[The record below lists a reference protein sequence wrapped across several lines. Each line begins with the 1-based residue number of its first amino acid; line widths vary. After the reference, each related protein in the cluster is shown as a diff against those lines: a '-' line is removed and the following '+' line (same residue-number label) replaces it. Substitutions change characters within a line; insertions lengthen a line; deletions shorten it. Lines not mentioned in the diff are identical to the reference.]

1 MVSRVLI
8 VEDDDVLRWLMTE
21 AITHLGYEATG
32 CISADAALLK
42 LEVDHSFNLLI
53 TDVVMPGQCDGIC
66 LAKAIWSTRPD
77 FPIIIV
83 SGNTVLP
90 PGFLPA
96 NGRFI
101 AKPCTF
107 ETLNRTML
115 ELLAIR

>member
-42 LEVDHSFNLLI
+42 MQVNDSFDLVI
-53 TDVVMPGQCDGIC
+53 TDVMMPGQCDGIG
-66 LAKAIWSTRPD
+66 LAKAIWSTSPD
-77 FPIIIV
+77 LPIIIV
-83 SGNTVLP
+83 SGNTVIPSGL
-90 PGFLPA
+90 LPA

-115 ELLAIR
+115 ELLALR

>member
-1 MVSRVLI
+1 
-8 VEDDDVLRWLMTE
+8 MTE
-21 AITHLGYEATG
+21 AIIHLGYEATG

-42 LEVDHSFNLLI
+42 LKVDESFDLVI
-53 TDVVMPGQCDGIC
+53 TDVMMPGQCDGIG

-90 PGFLPA
+90 PGFLPT

-115 ELLAIR
+115 ELLALR